1 MLNCMTKHFYTWF
14 TCCLFALMTVLPLN
28 ANELTINE
36 DATGNTGYLPVY
48 GLYVDTDG
56 THGQTLILASDL
68 ADMGAGATISSL
80 TYYLKTPASADWD
93 AQISVKLAET
103 TATSLA
109 SSFVDMTS
117 ATEVYNGTSLSAIG
131 STMVV
136 TFDTPYDYQGGN
148 LVIDFEVITAGD
160 YKSAYFYA
168 VSATGMGRYSYE
180 GWSGTTAAAVDMQP
194 KITFDYE
201 PAAAGGCDKPKKIT
215 LGNVS
220 TTSAAF
226 SWEASDAGETSWTVL
241 VKNGANQLDSVIV
254 SNTPSYTVTGLTA
267 ATTYSLSVEVR
278 HICDGGEIGVRA
290 GTLSFTTACNPVA
303 SLPWSED
310 FENVANT
317 GSGKIPTCWAYPLT
331 GSTYPYVY
339 SSSYSSYAGT
349 YCLYFYGGVNY
360 YSTNSEQMVALPEIS
375 ADLSNTRIRF
385 YYKSSVDYSDYND
398 YDYVYGNLVVGAMT
412 DPTDASTFVAIE
424 TLPQASSYTLA
435 EVTLKMNGARYI
447 AFRYEGGEDAGSA
460 YIDNII
466 VDELPTCWPPL
477 SVDVESVTKTS
488 ALIAWHDTA
497 AVANYQVLIKN
508 GETELVNTLVEG
520 DTTVLISGLTQ
531 ATAYKNLN
539 VTITKVCSESDSSE
553 PFSGKVSFNTAC
565 DIKTFATDTLI
576 LGFEEYASSESLY
589 NLPCWDTLSYKSTA
603 VWYTSSTSH
612 SGSKGAYIYNIG
624 TGKYSV
630 LVSPQIELPGDGYE
644 LLAYV
649 KESSHYDADSVYFYV
664 NDEPTL
670 EGATLLGNISE
681 MSTSWKE
688 FRQPLGV
695 SGNVYVLVQAFTAS
709 SGYIY
714 LDDLIF
720 QPAPNCL
727 PATNL
732 KMDSLSS
739 HAVRFS
745 WTPGADEESWLIDIK
760 GKVIEVEEEEVSEP
774 FYLIEELD
782 PLFYD
787 SVVVKVTAVCDEDNH
802 STEILTGVFEFR
814 TPAEPTELPF
824 ATDFEDEDDN
834 LNWETANASTNKWY
848 TGSAVHSGTG
858 EGSSMYISDD
868 GGESNAYT
876 TSGAQYSWIY
886 RSFNF
891 DEAGDYDLT
900 FDWKGYGESSCDY
913 MVVVLVPGDVMP
925 QAANTSSCVLGEIS
939 SFTNTISDAAAA
951 KGYLSVKYSSDTIFF
966 NRRSAW
972 QMNKTFPLEITNAG
986 IYKLCFGW
994 RNDGSVG
1001 TNPSAA
1007 VDNVRISKKACDNTP
1022 TPAVSAVGLDTA
1034 VIAWDNKHDKYS
1046 VLVKKGS
1053 DTLFINAEYE
1063 DHSVVLRNLTPA
1075 TKYTVSV
1082 RLFGICN
1089 EQNSDTIT
1097 KSLTFTTNCLPKSA
1111 PWSENFDEMT
1121 SGDINL
1127 PCWRN
1132 EHIEGSATSVFQ
1144 VSTTAVGGNSTNKLI
1159 YPDMDSGNSAQLTL
1173 PEVNIPEADA
1183 YEFVISVYRVTTTSY
1198 GGSSYYDEG
1207 IFVMDGEETLAFIP
1221 RVPASTSGINVPVE
1235 SADGWYTYRFTLSN
1249 AGSHL
1254 ISLVGRSKYGNPTYA
1269 DDLKIRKI
1277 PTCLPTESATIADT
1291 TTHSIT
1297 LSWFASSTDGNYAVL
1312 LAKGADTLANALT
1325 PDTFLVVNNLE
1336 SGHEYNGYTL
1346 SITTVCSATDSSE
1359 VFTKSLSFTT
1369 DCEAITSLPWREFFE
1384 DASTGSGNI
1393 PVCWT
1398 YTKAYNSSYYG
1409 STTKYPYVYKT
1420 TSSYEGDNCLYFYGG
1435 ASSSKQI
1442 VAMPEMSVA
1451 LSNARIRFYYKNGGT
1466 DSSYAKF
1473 ILGAMT
1479 DPTNEA
1485 TFVPVDTLA
1494 KVSSYTLYEKN
1505 LTNVG
1510 DTCHYLAIKYEG
1522 GSSSYSAYI
1531 DRIIVD
1537 EIPTCFPASNLH
1549 AIDTLATISSVSFGW
1564 SPNSDE
1570 TSWHVIVK
1578 NGTTVVKD
1586 EVASDTIYTVS
1597 GLASS
1602 HNYTF
1607 NVSVAVVCGEVESE
1621 AIEANLSLA
1630 TLCEKIS
1637 TLPWSENFNDLT
1649 SGIPACWDNTEGT
1662 TTTASYKWNYFA
1674 TGHDGACLRF
1684 NSYNNTS
1691 GNTNVL
1697 ASPEIELPAAPAE
1710 LVFWCKNPD
1719 GGNYDVKIAAVG
1731 GSRQVLFSGLTGI
1744 SDWTEKTVDLSAY
1757 VGQSIQLFFEGT
1769 SNYGSGDAYLY
1780 LDDVEI
1786 HLLPTCPKPS
1796 DVQKVEVTPTSAS
1809 FTWTGNADNYSVEIF
1824 NGDTRLDSVVVAADA
1839 LPFVIDTLQ
1848 PNTSYAFRFNVFGL
1862 CGGEDGNSEARSTLL
1877 SVKTPCETVAAP
1889 WSEDFNDL
1897 EAGIPGCWDNS
1908 EGTTTNESYKWSYN
1922 AAGHDGAC
1930 LRFNSFSNSSGNTN
1944 TLATPM
1950 IALPAQPMQLV
1961 FWCKNPA
1968 GGDFSVSLVDGQ
1980 GVKHVLLSDLTG
1992 ISDWTEQTVILS
2004 DYVGQTVQILFKGTS
2019 NYGSSGA
2026 YLDLDDV
2033 SIEAAPSCFIVK
2045 NIAKGAVTA
2054 NEATFTW
2061 ESQGSE
2067 EAWKVVITD
2076 LLNSNAELFNATV
2089 SSPVA
2094 TINDLTANTKYS
2106 VRVSVKAVCGEEE
2119 ESDAV
2124 TADFTFRTDVS
2135 ADMIEAIGAGAT
2147 FEADFSSEVERGR
2160 WLFAGENETNHF
2172 IFGTAAAALRGSAT
2186 HGLYITNNDAAWAYS
2201 NTKSASMAWRIF
2213 SIADDEIEGNDS
2225 IRVEF
2230 EWQANGETTWDFARA
2245 FIVGSNAAFEVADHT
2260 AKVAGSTL
2268 GYSNAT
2274 LEIPNVINLHQG
2286 TSVKLNLVETWQS
2299 LSETIT
2305 LPAAGQYKLLFVWQ
2319 NDGVTDYQN
2328 PFAVGNVKIT
2338 NLQEESHGTAV
2349 STVENGVQVVKFIN
2363 NGRVYILRD
2372 GVVYDILGT
2381 TVR

>member
-1 MLNCMTKHFYTWF
+1 MTKHFYTWF

-28 ANELTINE
+28 AQNDCVIVG
-36 DATGNTGYLPVY
+36 TG
-48 GLYVDTDG
+48 
-56 THGQTLILASDL
+56 
-68 ADMGAGATISSL
+68 
-80 TYYLKTPASADWD
+80 
-93 AQISVKLAET
+93 
-103 TATSLA
+103 TATSSWYLPISPYYHNSYMQQLYLA
-109 SSFVDMTS
+109 SEINHVAADISSIAFAYDYSESVTRTIS
-117 ATEVYNGTSLSAIG
+117 VYMAHTDVTSLSSGFVTADLEEVLSPTVFTFDNSSDWTTIELSTPFAYDGSSNLVVAVYMNYSSAETSYSGGYRFLQTSSTGMARYVTNDTSSPNQISLTNYAPTASG
-131 STMVV
+131 STVGYRAN
-136 TFDTPYDYQGGN
+136 TQFC
-148 LVIDFEVITAGD
+148 FA
-160 YKSAYFYA
+160 A
-168 VSATGMGRYSYE
+168 
-180 GWSGTTAAAVDMQP
+180 SGSCA
-194 KITFDYE
+194 
-201 PAAAGGCDKPKKIT
+201 KPKKIT
-215 LGNVS
+215 LGDV
-220 TTSAAF
+220 TTTTATF
-226 SWEASDAGETSWTVL
+226 TWTASDDAETSWTVL
-241 VKNGANQLDSVIV
+241 VKNGNNVLVNNTTV
-254 SNTPSYTVTGLTA
+254 NTPSYTITGLTA
-267 ATTYSLSVEVR
+267 ATTYSFSVEVT
-278 HICDGGEIGVRA
+278 HACDGDATGVA
-290 GTLSFTTACNPVA
+290 KGSLYFTTACNPVA

-375 ADLSNTRIRF
+375 ADLSNARIRF
-385 YYKSSVDYSDYND
+385 YYKSSVDYSS
-398 YDYVYGNLVVGAMT
+398 YVYGNLVVGAMT

-424 TLPQASSYTLA
+424 TLPQKSSYTLA
-435 EVTLKMNGARYI
+435 EIPLRMNGARYI

-520 DTTVLISGLTQ
+520 DTTVLISGLTHS
-531 ATAYKNLN
+531 TSYKNLA

-565 DIKTFATDTLI
+565 EIKTFATDTLI

-709 SGYIY
+709 YGYIY
-714 LDDLIF
+714 LDDLTF

-727 PATNL
+727 PASNL
-732 KMDSLSS
+732 KRDSLSS

-848 TGSAVHSGTG
+848 TGSAVHSGSG
-858 EGSSMYISDD
+858 EGSSMYISND

-876 TSGAQYSWIY
+876 TGTAQFSWIY

-891 DEAGDYDLT
+891 DEAGDYDVT
-900 FDWKGYGESSCDY
+900 FDWRAAGENFQGSICDG
-913 MVVVLVPGDVMP
+913 MVAVIVPGSVTP
-925 QAANTSSCVLGEIS
+925 QAANTTSCELGEIS
-939 SFTNTISDAAAA
+939 SFSISSASTATQ
-951 KGYLSVKYSSDTIFF
+951 KGYIVLMNGTSMTFGQQ
-966 NRRSAW
+966 SAW
-972 QMNKTFPLEITNAG
+972 QLSQKFAITIPQAG
-986 IYKLCFGW
+986 VYKLCFGW
-994 RNDGSVG
+994 VNDSSSGS
-1001 TNPSAA
+1001 NPAAA
-1007 VDNVRISKKACDNTP
+1007 VDNVSISKLACAATP
-1022 TPAVSAVGLDTA
+1022 EPAISSIGTDSVI
-1034 VIAWDNKHDKYS
+1034 IAWGNKHDAYS

-1053 DTLFINAEYE
+1053 DTLFINAAYE
-1063 DHSVVLRNLTPA
+1063 DHSVILRNLTPA

-1082 RLFGICN
+1082 RLFGICD

-1097 KSLTFTTNCLPKSA
+1097 NSMTFTTDCLPKTA
-1111 PWSENFDEMT
+1111 PWSENFD
-1121 SGDINL
+1121 NL
-1127 PCWRN
+1127 
-1132 EHIEGSATSVFQ
+1132 
-1144 VSTTAVGGNSTNKLI
+1144 
-1159 YPDMDSGNSAQLTL
+1159 
-1173 PEVNIPEADA
+1173 
-1183 YEFVISVYRVTTTSY
+1183 
-1198 GGSSYYDEG
+1198 
-1207 IFVMDGEETLAFIP
+1207 
-1221 RVPASTSGINVPVE
+1221 TSGIPSCWNNDEGTTTNEEYKWNASSNGRTGKSLRFNSYSNSSGNTNILSTPVVIIPDKPAE
-1235 SADGWYTYRFTLSN
+1235 FIFWC
-1249 AGSHL
+1249 
-1254 ISLVGRSKYGNPTYA
+1254 KNPTGGDFSVSMSVDGAEKVDVFEDLTGISTWTEKKVDLTAHAGKSVQFFFNATSNWGSGQAYMDI
-1269 DDLKIRKI
+1269 DDIKLRAI

-1291 TTHSIT
+1291 TTNSIT
-1297 LSWFASSTDGNYAVL
+1297 LSWRASSTNGDYAVL
-1312 LAKGADTLANALT
+1312 FAKGADTLANALT

-1336 SGHEYNGYTL
+1336 AGHEYNGYTL

-1369 DCEAITSLPWREFFE
+1369 DCEAINSLPWREFFE
-1384 DASTGSGNI
+1384 DASTGSGKI
-1393 PVCWT
+1393 PACWT
-1398 YTKAYNSSYYG
+1398 YTKAYTSSTPTKFPYVLNSS
-1409 STTKYPYVYKT
+1409 
-1420 TSSYEGDNCLYFYGG
+1420 SSAYEGSNSLYFYGG

-1442 VAMPEMSVA
+1442 VAMPEMTA
-1451 LSNARIRFYYKNGGT
+1451 GWSNARIRFYYKNGGT
-1466 DSSYAKF
+1466 GSSYAKF

-1522 GSSSYSAYI
+1522 GSSSNGAYI

-1549 AIDTLATISSVSFGW
+1549 AIDTLATTSSVSFGW

-1586 EVASDTIYTVS
+1586 EVATDTIYTVD

-1602 HNYTF
+1602 KSYTF

-1662 TTTASYKWNYFA
+1662 TTTASYKWNYYA
-1674 TGHDGACLRF
+1674 TGHDGAGLRF
-1684 NSYNNTS
+1684 NSYNNSEDKT
-1691 GNTNVL
+1691 NTL
-1697 ASPEIELPAAPAE
+1697 ATPEIQLPAAPAE
-1710 LVFWCKNPD
+1710 LVFWCKNPT
-1719 GGNYDVKIAAVG
+1719 GGNFDVKIAAVG

-1744 SDWTEKTVDLSAY
+1744 SDWTEKTADLTDFA
-1757 VGQSIQLFFEGT
+1757 GQTIQFFFEGT

-1786 HLLPTCPKPS
+1786 HLLPACQKPS
-1796 DVQKVEVTPTSAS
+1796 AVEKVLTTATSAS

-1824 NGDTRLDSVVVAADA
+1824 NGATRLDSIVVAADA

-1877 SVKTPCETVAAP
+1877 SVKTQCETVAAP

-1897 EAGIPGCWDNS
+1897 EAGIPECWDNS
-1908 EGTTTNESYKWSYN
+1908 EGGATNKWAYHATGHTEACVRFDSYN
-1922 AAGHDGAC
+1922 NSEGA
-1930 LRFNSFSNSSGNTN
+1930 TN

-1961 FWCKNPA
+1961 FWCKNPT
-1968 GGDFSVSLVDGQ
+1968 GGDYSVSLVDGQ
-1980 GVKHVLLSDLTG
+1980 GVKHVLLTDLTA
-1992 ISDWTEQTVILS
+1992 ISDWTEQTVLLNE
-2004 DYVGQTVQILFKGTS
+2004 YAGQIVQLLFKGVS
-2019 NYGSSGA
+2019 NWAYGDA
-2026 YLDLDDV
+2026 YLYLDDI
-2033 SIEAAPSCFIVK
+2033 SIEPAPSCFIVK

-2054 NEATFTW
+2054 NEASFTW

-2076 LLNSNAELFNATV
+2076 LLNNNVELFNATV

-2094 TINDLTANTKYS
+2094 TINGLTANTKYS

-2135 ADMIEAIGAGAT
+2135 ADMVEAIGAGAS
-2147 FEADFSSEVERGR
+2147 FEADFSSEDERGR
-2160 WLFAGENETNHF
+2160 WLFAGEDETNHF

-2213 SIADDEIEGNDS
+2213 SIADDGVENNDS

-2230 EWQANGETTWDFARA
+2230 EWQANGEEKWDFARA

-2260 AKVAGSTL
+2260 AKVAGVAFSS
-2268 GYSNAT
+2268 SNSKT
-2274 LEIPNVINLHQG
+2274 ELPNVINLHQDE
-2286 TSVKLNLVETWQS
+2286 VVELSTVTTWQS
-2299 LSETIT
+2299 LNETVL

-2319 NDGVTDYQN
+2319 NDAWSDYQY

-2338 NLQEESHGTAV
+2338 NLQGTGQGTSV
-2349 STVENGVQVVKFIN
+2349 NTVENGVQVVKFIN